1 MTRDPL
7 LALGGGR
14 KKGTGERGG
23 GKREKRWKRFVWKL
37 LLTRHWFSALISH
50 SVLKFPIREMK
61 KRSERE
67 MGLIHIGGEVKPGM
81 PLSVSMDRKKKNTF
95 SLLRKQKQWS
105 SGVFL
110 FCFIFF
116 TCAVLRLD
124 YSFLLSKHWRSI
136 ATKLLEGHI
145 DTHRTSHWHLL
156 QLQSFLWLV
165 MISLGYR

>member
-23 GKREKRWKRFVWKL
+23 GKGAKRWKRFVWKL

-67 MGLIHIGGEVKPGM
+67 MGLIHIGGEVKPDM
-81 PLSVSMDRKKKNTF
+81 SLSVSMDRKNRHIFPIAETEAMIF
-95 SLLRKQKQWS
+95 
-105 SGVFL
+105 GVL
-110 FCFIFF
+110 FCFLTYICCLTF
-116 TCAVLRLD
+116 RLL
-124 YSFLLSKHWRSI
+124 YSTHWRSI
-136 ATKLLEGHI
+136 ATKLLEGHT

-156 QLQSFLWLV
+156 QLQSFLRLV